1 MHPQNPATQ
10 QTDWTTGFD
19 NQQTDWPASRAVRV
33 SWRKTA
39 ESAESSL
46 NLPYA
51 AANDSFTLFYSG
63 PTKNGTHPQRY
74 TMPNKGIHTTLVNS
88 GSHTLDQNGVTVK
101 TINPPVH
108 HASTVLFE
116 SYTDLQ
122 AAARGEYRGVSYGTA
137 GLPVQRAFEGAMTAL
152 EGGAYTKAFQ
162 SGINAITTAL
172 MAFTRSGD
180 HILVVDNVYGP
191 TRRFCD
197 QTLAKFGVRT
207 EYLPSAVSADVQ
219 DYIKPE
225 TRLIFL
231 ESPGSNTFE
240 IQDIP
245 AITALARENDIIT
258 IMDNT
263 WATPLYLKPFD
274 LGVDVII
281 QSVTKYISGHSDVLL
296 GTVTVQ
302 ADRVDT
308 FKRFCWTMELYASPD
323 DCYLALRGL
332 KTLALRLRHHEA
344 AAREVAAWLAGLD
357 IVEAVLHPAL
367 PGHPQHQLWKRDFT
381 GSTGLFGFVFK
392 QEYPDQAVA
401 AFIDALELF
410 GLGFSWGGY
419 KSLMT
424 VGQYRRT
431 AASKYKART
440 VFRVNIGMEDARD
453 LIADLKNGLKH
464 LNGHRET
471 ADA

>member
-1 MHPQNPATQ
+1 V
-10 QTDWTTGFD
+10 
-19 NQQTDWPASRAVRV
+19 ASANFTIVFGDKHMNVKHLQR
-33 SWRKTA
+33 
-39 ESAESSL
+39 SA
-46 NLPYA
+46 
-51 AANDSFTLFYSG
+51 
-63 PTKNGTHPQRY
+63 
-74 TMPNKGIHTTLVNS
+74 MPMKSIHTKLVNS
-88 GSHTLDQNGVTVK
+88 GSHSAESSAVTVK

-116 SYTDLQ
+116 NYADLR
-122 AAARGEYRGVSYGTA
+122 AAARDEYSGVSYGTA
-137 GLPVQRAFEGAMTAL
+137 GLPVQRAFENAMTEL
-152 EGGAYTKAFQ
+152 EGGAITKAFQ

-197 QTLAKFGVRT
+197 RTLAKFGVRT
-207 EYLPSAVSADVQ
+207 EYLPSAVGADVQ
-219 DYIKPE
+219 AHIKPE
-225 TRLIFL
+225 TSLIFL

-240 IQDIP
+240 IQDTP
-245 AITALARENDIIT
+245 AITAIAREREIVT

-263 WATPLYLKPFD
+263 WATPHFLKPFD

-302 ADRVDT
+302 ADRVDA
-308 FKRFCWTMELYASPD
+308 FRRFCRTMELYASPD

-332 KTLALRLRHHEA
+332 KTLALRLSHHETA
-344 AAREVAAWLAGLD
+344 ALKLATWLAGLD
-357 IVEAVLHPAL
+357 IVQHVLHPAL
-367 PGHPQHQLWKRDFT
+367 PEHPQHDLWQRDFT
-381 GSTGLFGFVFK
+381 GSTGLFGFILK
-392 QEYPDQAVA
+392 QEYPEEKVA
-401 AFIDALELF
+401 AFIDALQLF

-424 VGQYRRT
+424 VGKYRRT
-431 AASKYKART
+431 AASDYSERT
-440 VFRVNIGMEDARD
+440 VFRVNVGMEDADD
-453 LIADLKNGLKH
+453 LIADLKNGLRH
-464 LNGHRET
+464 LTARPES